1 MVDRNILS
9 LHDRIDEEHFE
20 VHMLKSAVRA
30 LQEKV
35 ALLEARVRELSREAL
50 DREDSGE
57 LRSDRSEKMSAL
69 RR

>member
-35 ALLEARVRELSREAL
+35 ALLEARVRELSRDAV
-50 DREDSGE
+50 DRDDSGE

>member
-35 ALLEARVRELSREAL
+35 ALLEARVRELSREAV
-50 DREDSGE
+50 DHDDSGE